1 MRHGKKFN
9 HLGRTASHRAA
20 LLSNMASSL
29 ILHKRIETTVAKAK
43 ELRKYVEPL
52 ITKSKDDSTNNR
64 RVVFAYLQNKESV
77 KELFGIVSE
86 KVANR
91 PGGYTRIIKLGNRLG
106 DNAEIC
112 FIELVDF
119 NETMLAAS
127 AEKAGKTRRS
137 RRGGAKKEEG
147 SEAIVAAA
155 PAIEAP
161 SAEVVED
168 AVVLEEVALEEVAIE
183 EVVAEE
189 APAAEVVAE
198 TEVATEEVVAEEAP
212 AAEEPTD
219 APATEEPTEEKG
231 EDA

>member
-1 MRHGKKFN
+1 
-9 HLGRTASHRAA
+9 
-20 LLSNMASSL
+20 MASSL

-147 SEAIVAAA
+147 TEAIAAA
-155 PAIEAP
+155 PVVEAP

-168 AVVLEEVALEEVAIE
+168 AVVVEEVVAEAEVAE

-198 TEVATEEVVAEEAP
+198 TEVAAEEVVAEEAP

-219 APATEEPTEEKG
+219 APATEESTEEKG

>member
-119 NETMLAAS
+119 NETMLAAA

-137 RRGGAKKEEG
+137 RRGGTAKKEDAPEV
-147 SEAIVAAA
+147 VAAA
-155 PAIEAP
+155 PVVEEP
-161 SAEVVED
+161 TAEVVEEV
-168 AVVLEEVALEEVAIE
+168 AAAEEVIEEAPVAEEVAVAEEVI
-183 EVVAEE
+183 EE
-189 APAAEVVAE
+189 APAE
-198 TEVATEEVVAEEAP
+198 EVAASEEAP
-212 AAEEPTD
+212 AVEESTE
-219 APATEEPTEEKG
+219 APATEESTEEKG